1 MKKQKTRDIK
11 IRFTIEEYN
20 EVWKRKEAHQLSF
33 TNYARITML
42 GRQAARKFPSREML
56 AAILTELGK
65 LSYSMHQI
73 AELYIND
80 PGSTPLTQ
88 KDFERVQHNI
98 LIVRDYIGKAVRHD
112 P

>member
-20 EVWKRKEAHQLSF
+20 EVRKRKEAHELSF
-33 TNYARITML
+33 TDYARITML
-42 GRQAARKFPSREML
+42 GSEAARKFPDRKVL

-65 LSYSMHQI
+65 LSYSMYQI

-80 PGSTPLTQ
+80 PGSKPLTP

-98 LIVRDYIGKAVRHD
+98 LIVRDYIAAAVRL
-112 P
+112 